1 MSELAVTHLFD
12 EVVARMDA
20 DAAAQDPPVAP
31 VPQVF
36 GWREPARQ
44 PHAPRIVWVPGDDE
58 SGDVGELGP
67 ARNPGGN
74 PRSLGT
80 LHELVTVYIEAV
92 DPSAHENEI
101 AQYVAARLLLD
112 AWLRAV
118 YLTAHGAYSIER
130 TQWVNTRKE
139 RRYGATLRVL
149 LSVEAVIPDEPA
161 VLAPTDTRALIDVE
175 ELDVTETMEAAPEAP

>member
-1 MSELAVTHLFD
+1 MSVLAVTHIFD
-12 EVVARMDA
+12 EVRARMDS

-36 GWREPARQ
+36 GWRKPGQQ

-92 DPSAHENEI
+92 DTSAPEDER
-101 AQYVAARLLLD
+101 AQYIAARLLFD

-118 YLTAHGAYSIER
+118 YLTAHGVYRIEGIR
-130 TQWVNTRKE
+130 WVNARKE
-139 RRYGATLRVL
+139 RRYGAALRVL
-149 LSVEAVIPDEPA
+149 LSVEAVVPDEPA
-161 VLAPTDTRALIDVE
+161 VLAPSDTKALIDVE